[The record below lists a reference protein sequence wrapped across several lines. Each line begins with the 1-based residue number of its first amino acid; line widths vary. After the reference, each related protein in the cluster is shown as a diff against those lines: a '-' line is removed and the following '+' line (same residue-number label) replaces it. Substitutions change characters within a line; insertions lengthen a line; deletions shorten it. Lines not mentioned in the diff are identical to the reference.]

1 MSQRSL
7 NKVEDEL
14 EEQQKL
20 IQSFRDDIDRKLD
33 EKLAEMKL
41 IERNI

>member
-1 MSQRSL
+1 
-7 NKVEDEL
+7 L